1 MKQLIL
7 VFLGG
12 GAGSVLRYLIGRAL
26 NNTVPNF
33 YLGTFTV
40 NLIGCL
46 LIGFT
51 LGLASKNNLLTQNQA
66 LLITAGFCGGFTTF
80 SSFALEQYSFLKNGD
95 LLNFTLYTT
104 SSILFG
110 ILAVSLGFWLAKMV

>member
-26 NNTVPNF
+26 NNYIPNF
-33 YLGTFTV
+33 YLGTFLV
-40 NLIGCL
+40 NLMGCL

-51 LGLASKNNLLTQNQA
+51 LGLASRNHFLNQNQA
-66 LLITAGFCGGFTTF
+66 LLISAGFCGGFTTF
-80 SSFALEQYSFLKNGD
+80 SSFALEQHSFLKNGD
-95 LLNFTLYTT
+95 ILHFSLYTAC
-104 SSILFG
+104 SILFG
-110 ILAVSLGFWLAKMV
+110 ILAVAFGLWMAKTV

>member
-12 GAGSVLRYLIGRAL
+12 GIGSILRYLIGKAF
-26 NNTVPNF
+26 NNTIPNF
-33 YLGTFTV
+33 YLGTFLA

-51 LGLASKNNLLTQNQA
+51 LGIATKNNLLTPNQT

-80 SSFALEQYSFLKNGD
+80 SSFALEQYTFLKNGD
-95 LLNFTLYTT
+95 LLHFILYTAC
-104 SSILFG
+104 SILFG
-110 ILAVSLGFWLAKMV
+110 VLAVALGFWISRTT